1 MDDKPILQSVKDYLG
16 ITEEIKDFDVILI
29 NHINATFAYFT
40 QLGLGPEG
48 GFSISGPNETWGS
61 YIKNPIFNDVPS
73 LMGARV
79 KQAFDPPPTG
89 AVSHSLDRV
98 ISELEWRI
106 TAKQE
111 VHPW

>member
-1 MDDKPILQSVKDYLG
+1 MDDKSILQSVKDYLG
-16 ITEEIKDFDVILI
+16 IVPEIKDFDTILV

-40 QLGLGPEG
+40 QLGLGPIN
-48 GFSISGPNETWGS
+48 GFTISGEDETWGE

-79 KQAFDPPPTG
+79 KREFDPPPTG
-89 AVSHSLDRV
+89 TVSQALDRV
-98 ISELEWRI
+98 ISELEWRV

-111 VHPW
+111 VNSW

>member
-16 ITEEIKDFDVILI
+16 ITSEIKDFDEILI

-40 QLGLGPEG
+40 QLGLGPAD
-48 GFSISGPNETWGS
+48 GFSIKGDTETWGE
-61 YIKNPIFNDVPS
+61 YIRNPIFNDVPS

-79 KQAFDPPPTG
+79 KEAFDPPPTG
-89 AVSHSLDRV
+89 TVSQSLERV
-98 ISELEWRI
+98 IRELEWRI